1 MRLEYFKNSVGSKF
15 NTSANGISM
24 SEASPITV
32 DVVSDVMC
40 PWCFIG
46 KRRLEAA
53 IMSVPQLPVQVR
65 WHPFQ
70 LDSTLPKSG
79 KDRQQYLSDKFGG
92 LERARAFYSQIE
104 AAGQEE
110 KIDFA
115 FDAIKL
121 SPNTLDCHR
130 LILWSRSDNLQD
142 EVVELLF
149 RAYFLNGED
158 LSKSET
164 LVRISAEAGMQSD
177 LVEQLLETETD
188 LDKVEAQI
196 AKAQESGISGV
207 PCFIIDGRFVLAG
220 AEKAETI
227 AAALLHAEETR
238 TNPEA
243 EFSG

>member
-1 MRLEYFKNSVGSKF
+1 M
-15 NTSANGISM
+15 TDSA
-24 SEASPITV
+24 PLTV

-40 PWCFIG
+40 PWCYIG

-53 IMSVPQLPVQVR
+53 LRSVPQLEVLVR

-92 LERARAFYSQIE
+92 MERANAFYSQIK
-104 AAGQEE
+104 AAGTEE
-110 KIDFA
+110 GIRFA
-115 FDAIKL
+115 FDDIKL

-130 LILWSRSDNLQD
+130 LILWSRADDLQD
-142 EVVELLF
+142 EVVERLF
-149 RAYFLNGED
+149 KAYFLDGED
-158 LSKSET
+158 LTNAAT
-164 LVRISAEAGMQSD
+164 LVRISDEAGMQSD

-188 LDKVEAQI
+188 LDKVTAQI
-196 AKAQESGISGV
+196 ENAVKSGVSGV

-238 TNPEA
+238 TNPQTA
-243 EFSG
+243 AS